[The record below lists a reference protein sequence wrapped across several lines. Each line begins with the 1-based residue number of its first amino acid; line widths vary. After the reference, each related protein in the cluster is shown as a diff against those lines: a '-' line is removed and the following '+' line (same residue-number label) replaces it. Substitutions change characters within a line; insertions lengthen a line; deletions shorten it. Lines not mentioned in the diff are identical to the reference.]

1 MESERT
7 GLRALSE
14 PEKVFMDF
22 RKIWLANRE
31 DSRETSK
38 FSVKNFAKTYPC
50 AKRSANKNQ
59 VMVICKVQVLYF
71 LHFLL

>member
-1 MESERT
+1 MKSELI

-31 DSRETSK
+31 DGRETSK
-38 FSVKNFAKTYPC
+38 FSVKKSVKIFPGVKRTASKTISSHF
-50 AKRSANKNQ
+50 KGG
-59 VMVICKVQVLYF
+59 ICIF
-71 LHFLL
+71 WSF

>member
-1 MESERT
+1 MKGERAS
-7 GLRALSE
+7 LRALSE

-38 FSVKNFAKTYPC
+38 FSVKKSIKTLPGV
-50 AKRSANKNQ
+50 KRSASK
-59 VMVICKVQVLYF
+59 IARLPSKGIL
-71 LHFLL
+71 

>member
-1 MESERT
+1 MEGERVS
-7 GLRALSE
+7 LRALSE

-38 FSVKNFAKTYPC
+38 FSVKKFMKTLPGV
-50 AKRSANKNQ
+50 KRSASKTTRSPSKD
-59 VMVICKVQVLYF
+59 MV
-71 LHFLL
+71 

>member
-38 FSVKNFAKTYPC
+38 FSVKKSMKTLPGV
-50 AKRSANKNQ
+50 KRSASKTAR
-59 VMVICKVQVLYF
+59 
-71 LHFLL
+71 LLSEERP

>member
-31 DSRETSK
+31 DNRETSK
-38 FSVKNFAKTYPC
+38 FSVKKSMKTLPGV
-50 AKRSANKNQ
+50 KRSASKTAR
-59 VMVICKVQVLYF
+59 
-71 LHFLL
+71 LLSEERL

>member
-38 FSVKNFAKTYPC
+38 FSVKKSMKTLPGV
-50 AKRSANKNQ
+50 KRSASKTAR
-59 VMVICKVQVLYF
+59 
-71 LHFLL
+71 LLSEERL

>member
-1 MESERT
+1 MESERA

-38 FSVKNFAKTYPC
+38 FSIKKSMKTLPGV
-50 AKRSANKNQ
+50 KRSASKTAR
-59 VMVICKVQVLYF
+59 
-71 LHFLL
+71 LLSEERS

>member
-1 MESERT
+1 MEGERT
-7 GLRALSE
+7 SLQALSE

-38 FSVKNFAKTYPC
+38 FSVKKSIKTLPGV
-50 AKRSANKNQ
+50 KRSASK
-59 VMVICKVQVLYF
+59 ITR
-71 LHFLL
+71 LLLEENI